1 MAMKAQIKNRTV
13 GERISFITAWIAKIL
28 LWLFM
33 VAHCLSFVWALSWC
47 VTSSFKGLID
57 FTLNPVS
64 LPETWKWSNYKE
76 AFSKFS
82 MLAPTQD
89 GTMVRYG
96 IAPMLLYSFLYAAG
110 TTFVLMVLI
119 TMCAYVISRYKF
131 FGKEFIYTLGIVL
144 MVIPIIGAGP
154 ADMRLN
160 RLLGRYNNLLFVI
173 LTPSGTVF
181 SGYQFLMIYSAFKG
195 LSSSYAEAA
204 EIDGAG
210 HWRIFVE
217 IMLPMVLP
225 TVATFFILNFIGYW
239 NGYGTFLIYLP
250 SYPSLSLGIFD
261 FESRSSVE
269 GVPATVVM
277 ACYVIVMIPTATL
290 YLCSQKLI
298 TAKFIV
304 GGLKG

>member
-1 MAMKAQIKNRTV
+1 MAMIAQIKNRTFSEKV
-13 GERISFITAWIAKIL
+13 SFIFAWIVKIFV
-28 LWLFM
+28 WLFM
-33 VAHCLSFVWALSWC
+33 VVHCLSFVWALWWC

-57 FTLNPVS
+57 FTLHPFG
-64 LPETWKWSNYKE
+64 LPEIWKWSNYKE
-76 AFSKFS
+76 AFAKFS
-82 MLAPTQD
+82 MLAPTPD
-89 GTMVRYG
+89 GTIVRYG
-96 IAPMLLYSFLYAAG
+96 MAPMLLYSFLYAGG

-119 TMCAYVISRYKF
+119 TLCAYVISKYNF
-131 FGKEFIYTLGIVL
+131 LGKEFIYTLGIVL

-160 RLLGRYNNLLFVI
+160 RLIGRYNNMLFVI

-195 LSSSYAEAA
+195 VSSSYAEAA
-204 EIDGAG
+204 EMDGAG
-210 HWRIFVE
+210 HWLIFFK

-239 NGYGTFLIYLP
+239 NGYGTFLVYLP

-261 FESRSSVE
+261 FEARSSVE
-269 GVPATVVM
+269 GVPATIVM
-277 ACYVIVMIPTATL
+277 ACYVIVMIPTAAL
-290 YLCSQKLI
+290 YLSSQKMI